1 MEDRSNLTSVSD
13 VNRGNFLEL
22 LRLRSQDNPIL
33 ASHLTRSSN
42 ATSHANLWIS
52 PDIQNELLDICRA
65 ETLRLISQDVGD
77 KPFSLM
83 IDETS
88 DITKTEQ
95 VSICIRFVNDDDNI
109 QETFLGFYD
118 TASTSAEALFEL
130 AIKVLA
136 DLGLDIQNL
145 VGLCFDGASNMSG
158 QITGLQ
164 ARFKAVVAWAIYV
177 HCYAHQLNLVI
188 VKTITDVLILSKVLG
203 VVQALHNFITASPKR
218 NNVYMTLP
226 VALEG
231 GKKIL
236 TLKSQSQTRWAYKW
250 KSVQAVI
257 NHLTRIVLSL
267 AKMIKDATVESKTR
281 QEARGLLVSVASFE
295 FIFGLVIAKTILQT
309 THGLTVYL
317 QRATLDVITARQV
330 ADATLQTLRSCRDEQ
345 RFMQVWNL
353 ALSYTKEVKEALTA
367 SGVNMDFKEAQPPLG
382 QPSLRHQALCGEGA
396 AARRPVSAQDHLR
409 VSAYNEAF
417 DLCCSEMA
425 ARFATKDNDILCAAS
440 DVCQVLHDDNRANKA
455 MRIN

>member
-42 ATSHANLWIS
+42 ATSHENLWIS
-52 PDIQNELLDICRA
+52 PNIQNELLDICRA

-231 GKKIL
+231 G
-236 TLKSQSQTRWAYKW
+236 
-250 KSVQAVI
+250 
-257 NHLTRIVLSL
+257 
-267 AKMIKDATVESKTR
+267 
-281 QEARGLLVSVASFE
+281 
-295 FIFGLVIAKTILQT
+295 
-309 THGLTVYL
+309 
-317 QRATLDVITARQV
+317 
-330 ADATLQTLRSCRDEQ
+330 
-345 RFMQVWNL
+345 
-353 ALSYTKEVKEALTA
+353 
-367 SGVNMDFKEAQPPLG
+367 
-382 QPSLRHQALCGEGA
+382 
-396 AARRPVSAQDHLR
+396 
-409 VSAYNEAF
+409 
-417 DLCCSEMA
+417 
-425 ARFATKDNDILCAAS
+425 
-440 DVCQVLHDDNRANKA
+440 
-455 MRIN
+455 